1 MKNFRGVIPALLTP
15 FTNSGDIN
23 YNALRKLVRM
33 NLNKGVAGFYV
44 CGSTAE
50 AFLLSLDERK
60 KILETV
66 VDENNGQAT
75 IISHVGCISQDQAA
89 ELARH
94 AKENG
99 ADAMSSI
106 PPFYFG
112 FSWEEIRDYYF
123 GLVDAV
129 DLPMFIYNFP
139 GNSGVKLT
147 VDNVQTFLRDP
158 RFIGV
163 KHTSSDYYMLERFK
177 HTREDVIVYNGY
189 DEMFL
194 SGIAM
199 GADGGIGS
207 TYNFMAEKFIRIMK
221 LCEEGKLP
229 EARAEQHRANNI
241 LEFLMRVGIMPGEKA
256 ILNRMG
262 IDIGACRKPFRQL
275 TEAELGE
282 IDRLLMENSCEV
294 G

>member
-262 IDIGACRKPFRQL
+262 IDMGACRKPFRQL